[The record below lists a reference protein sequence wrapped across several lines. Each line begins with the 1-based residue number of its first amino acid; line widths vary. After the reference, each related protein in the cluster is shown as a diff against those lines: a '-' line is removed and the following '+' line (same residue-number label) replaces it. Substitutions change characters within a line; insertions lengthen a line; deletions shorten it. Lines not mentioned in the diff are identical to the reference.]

1 MAKTAGSSRN
11 RHVIT
16 RRTSPIV
23 HGITFIVH
31 VHGTTSIVHVH
42 STTSTVHVHSTTS
55 TVHRLGC
62 LYRFCRQV
70 HEVLVVEVVDEGV
83 AVLGKGF

>member
-31 VHGTTSIVHVH
+31 GITFIVHVH
-42 STTSTVHVHSTTS
+42 SITFIVHVHSTTS

>member
-42 STTSTVHVHSTTS
+42 STTSTVH
-55 TVHRLGC
+55 RLGC